1 MLRFGY
7 LKLNKQETKRVKQKL
22 KIKNPKQNLI
32 KKGKFKMS
40 EKLQNSQ
47 LGYVEN
53 DKTININV
61 ITNMSVTEVV
71 KDIRRCYVAWD
82 LKEYSV

>member
-1 MLRFGY
+1 
-7 LKLNKQETKRVKQKL
+7 
-22 KIKNPKQNLI
+22 
-32 KKGKFKMS
+32 MS